1 MAGFVTRAVS
11 GGGVVAAGGHRLEL
25 PGGGYFYA
33 PMILSSVTRDREIA
47 RQEVFGPMLSFI
59 VYDIF
64 DEALSIAND
73 TAFGLSS
80 CLYSK
85 RTDLVERFV
94 AESKSGML
102 RVNAGSFLENHLPFV
117 GIKDR
122 SVGVEYQTGLRQC
135 NFTQPNMPFT
145 VERWSDT

>member
-1 MAGFVTRAVS
+1 
-11 GGGVVAAGGHRLEL
+11 
-25 PGGGYFYA
+25 
-33 PMILSSVTRDREIA
+33 
-47 RQEVFGPMLSFI
+47 MLSFI

-122 SVGVEYQTGLRQC
+122 SMGVEYQTGLRQC